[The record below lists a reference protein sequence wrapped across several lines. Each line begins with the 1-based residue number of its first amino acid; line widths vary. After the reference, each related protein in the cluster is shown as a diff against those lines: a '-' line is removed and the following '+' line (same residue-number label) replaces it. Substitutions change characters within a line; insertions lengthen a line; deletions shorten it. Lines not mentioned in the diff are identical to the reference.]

1 MASNV
6 GRVAFPLRLE
16 KEDKMIDEKVVMQIL
31 EEIFS
36 SVEDVETQSAAML
49 QFLKDKGMA
58 NDEELAP
65 YFERAKTSSGV
76 RWVAIRARVDYLLSS
91 VINKEEEEKAASALG
106 EGSRKNAEAE
116 VRREAA
122 SPEANDDKSKVD
134 ASSPDA
140 QARAPRKEQR
150 DEEPKPATR
159 ENAA

>member
-16 KEDKMIDEKVVMQIL
+16 KEDKMIDEKVVKQIL

-91 VINKEEEEKAASALG
+91 VINKEEEEKAESALG

-116 VRREAA
+116 VPRAIAEAFRSGNLGVMDYYKMKNVLADTQMREAVA
-122 SPEANDDKSKVD
+122 GSDGGAKS
-134 ASSPDA
+134 
-140 QARAPRKEQR
+140 
-150 DEEPKPATR
+150 
-159 ENAA
+159 

>member
-1 MASNV
+1 MASNL

-16 KEDKMIDEKVVMQIL
+16 KEDKMIDEKVVKQIL
-31 EEIFS
+31 EQIFS
-36 SVEDVETQSAAML
+36 SVEDVETQSAAIL

-91 VINKEEEEKAASALG
+91 AINKEEEEKAAGAPG

-116 VRREAA
+116 VPREAA
-122 SPEANDDKSKVD
+122 SPEANDDKSNVD

-140 QARAPRKEQR
+140 QAGAPKKEPR
-150 DEEPKPATR
+150 EERPKPAAR